1 MRRARFPELWRNEGY
16 SEKLAKL
23 TIFFII
29 LYVQIVTLIAV
40 KHLLKYQIITHST
53 YIYMVFILQ
62 SSREL
67 QTGSS
72 LQFAIRLFILT
83 DWREKI
89 GVIFVLG
96 VIDKGC

>member
-1 MRRARFPELWRNEGY
+1 
-16 SEKLAKL
+16 
-23 TIFFII
+23 
-29 LYVQIVTLIAV
+29 
-40 KHLLKYQIITHST
+40 
-53 YIYMVFILQ
+53 MVFILQ

-89 GVIFVLG
+89 GVIFVLE